1 MRNNAEKEVE
11 KNPPIK
17 NCEQKKKKK
26 KNPPIKNCEHA
37 TPGCRAH
44 AVLMLIVGRRLAMGK
59 LSSILAQTK
68 QEYPITVCARG

>member
-17 NCEQKKKKK
+17 NCE
-26 KNPPIKNCEHA
+26 HA
-37 TPGCRAH
+37 TPGCRAG
-44 AVLMLIVGRRLAMGK
+44 VLMLIVGRRLAMGK